1 VFLSLVE
8 DRAATPVADWI
19 RALVA
24 ARITAAGAA

>member
-8 DRAATPVADWI
+8 DRAATPVVDWI

-24 ARITAAGAA
+24 ARVPAGR